1 MSSDEQPN
9 PDVLVAGAGNAA
21 MCAAIQAAR
30 GGARVLVVEAA
41 PITSRGGNTR
51 HTRNMR
57 IAHDEGNDIL
67 TGPYPVDE
75 LLGDLAAVT
84 GPNSNEVLARLL
96 AVESL
101 DMWDWMQAQGVRFQ
115 PSLEG
120 TLSLGRTNAFFLGG
134 GRAMLNALHRTAAAL
149 GVEVWYDAEVVGLD
163 IEPDSG
169 RFRSAVVRRAGAGN
183 DGVVDRPDRGRARLD
198 ETQDVIDVVVSAGAF
213 VAASG
218 GFEANLEWLEESW
231 GPPARNFLVRGTP
244 YNRGRVLK
252 LLGQAGIELVGD
264 PRQCHA
270 VAIDGRAPKFDG
282 GIVTR
287 LDCVPFG
294 IVVNAEGQRF
304 HDEGEEF
311 WPKRYAIWGRL
322 VAQQPDQVGHVLID
336 AKSIDEFMPSV
347 FPPERADTIEELAAA
362 IGIDP
367 AATRATVEEFNAAC
381 QPGTFDHTVHDD
393 CRTVGLTPPKSHWAR
408 PIDQPPFYAYTLR
421 CGITF
426 TYLATRVDET
436 TRMLLTDG
444 TRSPNLF
451 AAGEIMAGNVLD
463 QGYLA
468 GLGMTIGSVF
478 GRIAG
483 REAAAEV
490 KHQTAEVRTAMAA
503 GDRGA
508 ADRGAGERGAADV
521 G

>member
-1 MSSDEQPN
+1 MPN
-9 PDVLVAGAGNAA
+9 VLIAGAGNAA
-21 MCAAIQAAR
+21 MCAAIRAASE
-30 GGARVLVVEAA
+30 GASVLVVDAA
-41 PITSRGGNTR
+41 PIDSRGGNTR

-57 IAHDEGNDIL
+57 IAHDEGNHIL

-75 LLGDLAAVT
+75 LLDDLSAVT
-84 GPNSNEVLARLL
+84 GPNSNTALARLL
-96 AVESL
+96 AEESL

-149 GVEVWYDAEVVGLD
+149 GVEVWYDAEVVG
-163 IEPDSG
+163 IEIDAATG
-169 RFRSAVVRRAGAGN
+169 RFRSATVRRTSATGSQADRTPDVEIN
-183 DGVVDRPDRGRARLD
+183 EVEIDEVDTDGVMTEQVAAD
-198 ETQDVIDVVVSAGAF
+198 AF

-231 GPPARNFLVRGTP
+231 GPAAKNFLVRGTP
-244 YNRGRVLK
+244 YNRGRVLR
-252 LLGQAGIELVGD
+252 LLGDAGVRLIGD

-294 IVVNAEGQRF
+294 IVLNAHGERF

-322 VAQQPDQVGHVLID
+322 VAKQPDQVGHVLID
-336 AKSIDEFMPSV
+336 AKSINEFMPSV
-347 FPPERADTIEELAAA
+347 FPPEQADSIEELAAI

-367 AATRATVEEFNAAC
+367 EAARATVDAFNAAC
-381 QPGTFDHTVHDD
+381 RPGTFDHTVHDD
-393 CRTVGLTPPKSHWAR
+393 CRTEGIEPPKSHWAR
-408 PIDQPPFYAYTLR
+408 PIDEPPFYAYTLR

-426 TYLATRVDET
+426 TYLATEVDET
-436 TRMLLTDG
+436 TRMMMADG

-483 REAAAEV
+483 REAAGQV
-490 KHQTAEVRTAMAA
+490 LGTTASIT
-503 GDRGA
+503 DGA
-508 ADRGAGERGAADV
+508 AHDDGGVASAR
-521 G
+521 

>member
-1 MSSDEQPN
+1 LPDPPPS
-9 PDVLVAGAGNAA
+9 PDVLIAGAGNAA

-30 GGARVLVVEAA
+30 DGANVLVVEAA
-41 PITSRGGNTR
+41 PVEYRGGNTR

-57 IAHDEGNDIL
+57 IAHDEGNHIL
-67 TGPYPVDE
+67 TGPYPADE
-75 LLGDLAAVT
+75 LFDDLVAVT
-84 GPNSNEVLARLL
+84 GPNSNRELARLL
-96 AVESL
+96 VDDSL
-101 DMWDWMQAQGVRFQ
+101 DMWEWMQTQGVRFQ
-115 PSLEG
+115 PPLEG

-134 GRAMLNALHRTAAAL
+134 GRAMLNALHRTAAEL
-149 GVEVWYDAEVVGLD
+149 GVEVWYDAEVIGLEID
-163 IEPDSG
+163 RETG
-169 RFRSAVVRRAGAGN
+169 LFRSATVRR
-183 DGVVDRPDRGRARLD
+183 
-198 ETQDVIDVVVSAGAF
+198 SAGPSPATGSAGRSLDDTEKIHDVEIAARAF

-231 GPPARNFLVRGTP
+231 GPAARNFLVRGTP
-244 YNRGRVLK
+244 YNRGRVLR
-252 LLGQAGIELVGD
+252 LLDEAGVQLIGD
-264 PRQCHA
+264 PQQCHA

-294 IVVNAEGQRF
+294 IVVNQEGRRF

-347 FPPERADTIEELAAA
+347 FPPERADTIEELAVA
-362 IGIDP
+362 IGVDP
-367 AATRATVEEFNAAC
+367 AATRATVESFNAAC

-393 CRTVGLTPPKSHWAR
+393 CRTVGIEPPKSHWAR
-408 PIDQPPFYAYTLR
+408 PIDEPPFYAYTLR

-426 TYLATRVDET
+426 TYLAVQVDET
-436 TRMLLTDG
+436 TRMAMGDG

-468 GLGMTIGSVF
+468 GLGMTVGAVF

-483 REAAAEV
+483 REAAAV
-490 KHQTAEVRTAMAA
+490 APNAGGAVVRGGVGATR
-503 GDRGA
+503 DR
-508 ADRGAGERGAADV
+508 
-521 G
+521 

>member
-1 MSSDEQPN
+1 MPN
-9 PDVLVAGAGNAA
+9 VLIAGAGNAA
-21 MCAAIQAAR
+21 MCAAIRAASE
-30 GGARVLVVEAA
+30 GASVLVVDAA
-41 PITSRGGNTR
+41 PIDFRGGNTR

-57 IAHDEGNDIL
+57 IAHDEGNHIL
-67 TGPYPVDE
+67 SGPYPVDE
-75 LLGDLAAVT
+75 LLDDLSAVT
-84 GPNSNEVLARLL
+84 GPNSNTILARLL
-96 AVESL
+96 AEESL

-134 GRAMLNALHRTAAAL
+134 GRAMLNALHRTAASL

-163 IEPDSG
+163 IDAATG
-169 RFRSAVVRRAGAGN
+169 RFHSATIRRTSAASSTS
-183 DGVVDRPDRGRARLD
+183 DGTLEVD
-198 ETQDVIDVVVSAGAF
+198 EIDVAADAF

-231 GPPARNFLVRGTP
+231 GPAAKNFLVRGTP
-244 YNRGRVLK
+244 YNRGRVLR
-252 LLGQAGIELVGD
+252 LLGDAGVHLIGD

-294 IVVNAEGQRF
+294 IVLNAHGERF

-347 FPPERADTIEELAAA
+347 FPPERADSIEELATI

-367 AATRATVEEFNAAC
+367 GAARATVNAFNAAC
-381 QPGTFDHTVHDD
+381 RPGTFDHTVHDD
-393 CRTVGLTPPKSHWAR
+393 CRTEGIVPPKSHWAR

-426 TYLATRVDET
+426 TYLATEVDET
-436 TRMLLTDG
+436 TRMMMADG

-483 REAAAEV
+483 REAAGQVLATTDG
-490 KHQTAEVRTAMAA
+490 TAFGSAHDDGGVASAR
-503 GDRGA
+503 
-508 ADRGAGERGAADV
+508 
-521 G
+521 

>member
-1 MSSDEQPN
+1 MVND
-9 PDVLVAGAGNAA
+9 PDILIAGAGNAA
-21 MCAAIQAAR
+21 MCAAITAAR
-30 GGARVLVVEAA
+30 TGARVLVVEAA
-41 PITSRGGNTR
+41 PKDYRGGNTR

-57 IAHDEGNDIL
+57 IAHDEGNEIL

-75 LLGDLAAVT
+75 FLDDLTAVT
-84 GPNSNEVLARLL
+84 GPDSNPKLARLL
-96 AVESL
+96 LEESL
-101 DMWDWMQAQGVRFQ
+101 DMWDWMQTQGVRFQ

-134 GRAMLNALHRTAAAL
+134 GRAMLNALHHTAADL

-163 IEPDSG
+163 IDERSG
-169 RFRSAVVRRAGAGN
+169 EFAAATVRRP
-183 DGVVDRPDRGRARLD
+183 DGEVTVAA
-198 ETQDVIDVVVSAGAF
+198 SAF

-218 GFEANLEWLEESW
+218 GFEANLDWLEESW

-244 YNRGRVLK
+244 YNKGGVLK
-252 LLGQAGIELVGD
+252 LLEAAGVELIGD
-264 PRQCHA
+264 PKQCHA

-294 IVVNAEGQRF
+294 IVVNNDGHRF

-322 VAQQPDQVGHVLID
+322 VAMQPEQVGHVLID
-336 AKSIDEFMPSV
+336 SQSINSFMPSV
-347 FPPERADTIEELAAA
+347 FPPERADTIEELATI

-367 AATRATVEEFNAAC
+367 EATRATVDAFNAAC
-381 QPGTFDHTVHDD
+381 VPGTFDHTVHDD
-393 CRTVGLTPPKSHWAR
+393 CRTEGLEPPKSHWAR
-408 PIDQPPFYAYTLR
+408 PIVEAPFYAYTLR

-426 TYLATRVDET
+426 TYLATRVDEQT
-436 TRMLLTDG
+436 KMVMANGAT
-444 TRSPNLF
+444 SPNLF

-463 QGYLA
+463 KGYLA

-483 REAAAEV
+483 REAAN
-490 KHQTAEVRTAMAA
+490 H
-503 GDRGA
+503 
-508 ADRGAGERGAADV
+508 V